1 MELVTCNLK
10 LKTYYR
16 RKIKI
21 FEGASHFVL
30 VKSNRLILI
39 FISPWAVRAA
49 SFHILLLYCF
59 VHEWNNP
66 EKYLVCNITLLT
78 QKRLHLEI
86 FCQIFKNFLLLLLL
100 MMMIMMMMMMM
111 MMLMIRFSSLEMLKT
126 LRIWWSRTLFE
137 TVEGCYPVFT
147 TNTHWCDSIKNRY

>member
-16 RKIKI
+16 RNIKI

-30 VKSNRLILI
+30 IKSNRLILI

-86 FCQIFKNFLLLLLL
+86 FCQIFKKFQSLLLL
-100 MMMIMMMMMMM
+100 MMM
-111 MMLMIRFSSLEMLKT
+111 MIRFSSLEILKT
-126 LRIWWSRTLFE
+126 LRICWSRTLFE

-147 TNTHWCDSIKNRY
+147 TNTHWCDSIKNTY

>member
-30 VKSNRLILI
+30 IKSNRLILI

-49 SFHILLLYCF
+49 SFHILLLYWF

-86 FCQIFKNFLLLLLL
+86 FCKILKKTLLLLLL
-100 MMMIMMMMMMM
+100 MMMMMMMMMW
-111 MMLMIRFSSLEMLKT
+111 LYIKHPLKFHSPIFTSENNISLNIDWL
-126 LRIWWSRTLFE
+126 I
-137 TVEGCYPVFT
+137 
-147 TNTHWCDSIKNRY
+147 